1 MYTKDQLND
10 LYERIVKDIDISD
23 ALFDAAEREYTE
35 LGEWIDRET
44 PTYKVSIYPQGS
56 FALGTV
62 NKPITGAD
70 DYDLDLVC
78 EFEQQYGLS
87 ARVLKWS
94 VVKPLLEQYRKT
106 KGEIEEKRRCWHVEY
121 VLP

>member
-78 EFEQQYGLS
+78 EFDILGNALFPTNRLS
-87 ARVLKWS
+87 IFPFYTQNLDK
-94 VVKPLLEQYRKT
+94 KKNLT
-106 KGEIEEKRRCWHVEY
+106 KS
-121 VLP
+121 